1 MEVLLHAST
10 IVGGWRASQLHEAL
24 LVHFGLPTQRYG
36 VNQLRYD
43 LRKMRTHGLLERDG
57 TRYAYRLHLM
67 EEHEEESD
75 FHALGRMKEP
85 WRLAASKSSDRY
97 ENEGMDEL
105 LLQSTSHSC
114 TTVLFT
120 SCVASCVVVSLDSQ
134 SDGTRLILASTKSI
148 LDETGLH

>member
-1 MEVLLHAST
+1 
-10 IVGGWRASQLHEAL
+10 
-24 LVHFGLPTQRYG
+24 
-36 VNQLRYD
+36 
-43 LRKMRTHGLLERDG
+43 
-57 TRYAYRLHLM
+57 
-67 EEHEEESD
+67 
-75 FHALGRMKEP
+75 MKEP

-114 TTVLFT
+114 TTVVFT